1 MANIDAA
8 QSKKSLRHILKLSED
23 IFRVVRISIPQD
35 WLSSDMTVA
44 QLRVLLLLHTEG
56 PARMGLIAS
65 SIGSTLPAVTGT
77 VDVLV
82 KKGLVVRK
90 DDPDDRRIVIC
101 ELSKEGQEMMSRMW
115 QLGQRQMEKLLH
127 GLSVVELQKAEEVA
141 EILFRNAI
149 SNADRF

>member
-1 MANIDAA
+1 
-8 QSKKSLRHILKLSED
+8 
-23 IFRVVRISIPQD
+23 
-35 WLSSDMTVA
+35 
-44 QLRVLLLLHTEG
+44 
-56 PARMGLIAS
+56 
-65 SIGSTLPAVTGT
+65 LPAVTGT